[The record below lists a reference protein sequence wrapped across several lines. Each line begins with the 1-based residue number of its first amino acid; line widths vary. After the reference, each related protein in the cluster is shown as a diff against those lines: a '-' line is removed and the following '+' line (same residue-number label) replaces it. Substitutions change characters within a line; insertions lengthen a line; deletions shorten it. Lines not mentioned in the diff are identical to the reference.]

1 MKNIILRLSVLLLI
15 SFFVLGCQ
23 KEKPLETDPAKI
35 ILGKW
40 DLIQTGFSIIEEP
53 YRNREFFSDSTV
65 LSYSYK
71 TGEKRYFRYWI
82 DSLYTEGSYTVD
94 GELITTQFSY
104 AFSDDNNQL
113 ELIIINAY
121 VLNSLFIYKRIN
133 Y

>member
-23 KEKPLETDPAKI
+23 KEEPLETDPAKI

-40 DLIQTGFSIIEEP
+40 DLIQYGSTIIEEP
-53 YRNREFFSDSTV
+53 YRNREFFSDSTF

-71 TGEKRYFRYWI
+71 TGEQRYFRYWI

-94 GELITTQFSY
+94 GELIATQSSY

-121 VLNSLFIYKRIN
+121 VLNYRSIYKRIN
-133 Y
+133 